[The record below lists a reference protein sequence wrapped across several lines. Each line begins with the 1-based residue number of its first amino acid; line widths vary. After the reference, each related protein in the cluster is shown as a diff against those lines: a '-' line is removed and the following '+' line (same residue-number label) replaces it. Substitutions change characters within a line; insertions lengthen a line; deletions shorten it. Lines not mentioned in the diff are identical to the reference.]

1 MEIRSRKGKSPSK
14 MQSSL
19 RLDTITMMDNS
30 THVASSPDA
39 RSPKLNHKFEA

>member
-1 MEIRSRKGKSPSK
+1 

-39 RSPKLNHKFEA
+39 RSPKLNHKFEAQSTQQTPKFG